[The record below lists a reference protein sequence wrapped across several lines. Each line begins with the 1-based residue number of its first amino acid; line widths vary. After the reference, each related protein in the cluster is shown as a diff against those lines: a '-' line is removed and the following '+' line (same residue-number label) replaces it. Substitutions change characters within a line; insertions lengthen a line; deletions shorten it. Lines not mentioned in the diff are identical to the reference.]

1 MILTRCIVQ
10 APKRSSPTEPEKR
23 TVVKRRRMINNNTDY
38 EYDLDRIKT
47 TKRTR
52 KPVARPVT
60 PDKSDDERDE
70 AFYEGIFTLVQCNV
84 FYCENEVTLH
94 YDAMI
99 HPGLINSN
107 SRNKNLNDR
116 RNTVARAK
124 SSSTI
129 WNRPRP
135 FNVRHAGV
143 GFVMIARHQAVILV
157 CHFVTF

>member
-84 FYCENEVTLH
+84 VYCETEVLLLF
-94 YDAMI
+94 DAMI
-99 HPGLINSN
+99 DSGL
-107 SRNKNLNDR
+107 K
-116 RNTVARAK
+116 K
-124 SSSTI
+124 
-129 WNRPRP
+129 
-135 FNVRHAGV
+135 
-143 GFVMIARHQAVILV
+143 VIYK
-157 CHFVTF
+157 